1 MSVSG
6 NEIGDLLVDIG
17 LITPEELENAH
28 LEQARTGE
36 RLTLVLDKLGL
47 VSNNQLKDALELQF
61 GVNYVSLSKNP
72 PKKEIVEL
80 LPEET
85 RSKYRV
91 LPIAQSGTQYTIA
104 MVDPDD
110 MIAIDTLRIQLKSG
124 NLKKVVCT
132 ADDFEFVSKLLSEP
146 EPAPT
151 PVVAEVVKVEV
162 AAKTES
168 KADTAVKKNK
178 PGKMPARKQL
188 ANLFDDDEDDD
199 DDKEKQATPA
209 KASEDNDLLEPISK
223 SEEQLE
229 ENSNGKSAV
238 SENKNGDH
246 KEVTTPLQTVPGSE
260 FLLPEEEL
268 AKLHKPLEPLEPL
281 EPIESVVAAVTNSLV
296 ETAPSLDDPQRLLLE
311 EVVESE
317 FDNFT
322 DSDFL
327 ESLIPEVKQEE
338 PAELPP
344 REVQGEGLSDIL
356 DALIGDDGPLIQ
368 ESLFVPAP
376 EVGPEPVAE
385 PEPEV
390 IPPEIIT
397 APEPVAKPEPEV
409 VSEPELVAE
418 PEPEPVAEPEPEVI
432 PEPEPIKEAESV
444 KEPEP
449 APAPAP
455 AKPAQ
460 APGEQLMTLAKD
472 IVTKAVQQKWSDI
485 HLEPEATG
493 MCLRYFKS
501 GEVLADVKL
510 PLQLNSALSSS
521 YKKMAGLNP
530 SETTRPQ
537 DKKFDIEFAS
547 TNVEMRVTTMP
558 AEHGEMIA
566 ISLKY
571 P

>member
-28 LEQARTGE
+28 LEQTRTGE

-146 EPAPT
+146 EPAPAPA
-151 PVVAEVVKVEV
+151 PVVEEKSETKVD
-162 AAKTES
+162 AP
-168 KADTAVKKNK
+168 VKKSK
-178 PGKMPARKQL
+178 PGKVPARKQL
-188 ANLFDDDEDDD
+188 ANLFDDDDDD
-199 DDKEKQATPA
+199 DDDEDDAKEAAQV

-223 SEEQLE
+223 AEEHLE
-229 ENSNGKSAV
+229 ENSNGKSVV

-246 KEVTTPLQTVPGSE
+246 KEVDAPLQIVPGSE
-260 FLLPEEEL
+260 FLLPEEGL
-268 AKLHKPLEPLEPL
+268 SKLHKPLEPL

-296 ETAPSLDDPQRLLLE
+296 ETAPSLADPQRLLLE

-338 PAELPP
+338 PVELPQ

-356 DALIGDDGPLIQ
+356 DALIGDDEPLIQ

-376 EVGPEPVAE
+376 AFEPEPVAA

-390 IPPEIIT
+390 ISEPEPVAQPEPVGEP
-397 APEPVAKPEPEV
+397 APEPVA
-409 VSEPELVAE
+409 A
-418 PEPEPVAEPEPEVI
+418 PEPEVI
-432 PEPEPIKEAESV
+432 PEAEPV

-449 APAPAP
+449 APAPA
-455 AKPAQ
+455 KPVQ

-530 SETTRPQ
+530 SETSRPQ